1 MILLTYLGVSSNDI
15 TADICD
21 IIQSETKKKEILHL
35 YPDKKTPI
43 WQEYFT
49 TKKKSEI
56 NIAILLDR
64 FMLKV
69 GFA

>member
-35 YPDKKTPI
+35 YPDKKNTNMTRI
-43 WQEYFT
+43 FYD
-49 TKKKSEI
+49 KKKK
-56 NIAILLDR
+56 ARLILP
-64 FMLKV
+64 FY
-69 GFA
+69 

>member
-1 MILLTYLGVSSNDI
+1 VTSYNLK
-15 TADICD
+15 
-21 IIQSETKKKEILHL
+21 QKKRNIALISRQ
-35 YPDKKTPI
+35 KKTPI
-43 WQEYFT
+43 RQEYFT